1 MPITMQ
7 EFADRLKK
15 FDDLRNTQITNRILL
30 ESAKAIEGSM
40 KERIFGQGKD
50 TSDSQI
56 ANSYKSQKKKYTKDD
71 FAGSISSKF
80 SPNTT
85 ITVRKGENK
94 GKKIPAMKFANYAAF
109 RRYNERQT
117 AYVDLSLS
125 GSLQGNI
132 KSGESGGDVVIGLTS
147 LEESRKRKI
156 IEKRLYKK
164 DIFTPSRTDI
174 QEGSGAIVEAIKAI
188 IRGTNK

>member
-1 MPITMQ
+1 MPITLQ
-7 EFADRLKK
+7 DFANRLQQ
-15 FDDLRNTQITNRILL
+15 FDDLRNTQIANRILL

-50 TSDSQI
+50 SNDAQI
-56 ANSYKSQKKKYTKDD
+56 AIGYRSQKKKYTKDD
-71 FAGSISSKF
+71 FAGTISSKF

-85 ITVRKGENK
+85 V
-94 GKKIPAMKFANYAAF
+94 KKRNGQRVPAMKFTNYAAF
-109 RRYNERQT
+109 RNYVGRQT

-125 GSLQGNI
+125 GSLMTNI
-132 KSGESGGDVVIGLTS
+132 KTGESGGDVVIGLTS

-174 QEGSGAIVEAIKAI
+174 QEGSGAIVKAIKAI
-188 IRGTNK
+188 ISGTNK

>member
-1 MPITMQ
+1 MPITLQ
-7 EFADRLKK
+7 DFADRLQQ
-15 FDDLRNTQITNRILL
+15 FDDLRNTQIANRILI

-50 TSDSQI
+50 SNDAQI
-56 ANSYKSQKKKYTKDD
+56 AIGYRSQKKKYTKDD
-71 FAGSISSKF
+71 FAGTISSKF

-85 ITVRKGENK
+85 V
-94 GKKIPAMKFANYAAF
+94 KKRNGQRVPAMKFANYAAF
-109 RRYNERQT
+109 RNYVGRQT
-117 AYVDLSLS
+117 SYVDLSLS
-125 GSLQGNI
+125 GSLQFNI
-132 KSGESGGDVVIGLTS
+132 KTGESGRDVVIGLTS
-147 LEESRKRKI
+147 LEESKKRKT

-164 DIFTPSRTDI
+164 DIFTPSPTDI

>member
-7 EFADRLKK
+7 DFADRLQQ
-15 FDDLRNTQITNRILL
+15 FDDLRNTQIANRILL

-50 TSDSQI
+50 TSEAQI
-56 ANSYKSQKKKYTKDD
+56 ASGYKSQKKKYTKDD
-71 FAGSISSKF
+71 FAGTISSKF
-80 SPNTT
+80 SANTT
-85 ITVRKGENK
+85 I
-94 GKKIPAMKFANYAAF
+94 KKKDGRRVPAMKFENYAAF
-109 RRYNERQT
+109 RNYVGRQT

-147 LEESRKRKI
+147 LEESKKRKI

-164 DIFTPSRTDI
+164 DIFIPSRTDI